1 MGQPAGAGLV
11 PTRPYLVVALR
22 VKAVVVL
29 TVLVGAV
36 DMATVLTA
44 GEPAERKGGLSPR
57 EDSSLPSQ
65 GGLCCQSSRENM
77 CPYPGEAL
85 LGFRGP
91 EPFVGAWGAEVVCGG
106 EVAEARVSDEACWES
121 QDH

>member
-44 GEPAERKGGLSPR
+44 GEPAERKGGLSPLWASAPGRTLPSLPR
-57 EDSSLPSQ
+57 EDSAARAAEKICAHTLGKRCWGS
-65 GGLCCQSSRENM
+65 G
-77 CPYPGEAL
+77 AL
-85 LGFRGP
+85 SPL
-91 EPFVGAWGAEVVCGG
+91 
-106 EVAEARVSDEACWES
+106 
-121 QDH
+121 